1 MMAKRRR
8 LPPEERKSEILEAA
22 AELFAVRGYHATS
35 VSDIIDTAGIARG
48 TFYLYFQS
56 KKDVFLELIESY
68 FSGFA
73 EVLESNHGRLDAA
86 FAEGTNPVRAWR
98 ENVLAI
104 LSFHANNPELT
115 RIVYREAMGRDEDF
129 SDRVDE
135 LSWLARGKLVSEF
148 KAMSSHGLIRDSDL
162 DVVASI
168 AMGATVNIIMEHL
181 LRRGTSD
188 LESVADA
195 LMDNQV
201 RALAAPGIDVDL
213 VLESIKRPARKRPA
227 PRSKTAKPASKR
239 SKPTRRPPAS
249 SGGNRSGRKA
259 P

>member
-1 MMAKRRR
+1 MAKRRR
-8 LPPEERKSEILEAA
+8 LPPEERKQEILQAA
-22 AELFAVRGYHATS
+22 ARLFASRGYHATS
-35 VSDIIDTAGIARG
+35 VSDVIDTAGIARG
-48 TFYLYFQS
+48 TFYLYFES

-73 EVLESNHGRLDAA
+73 GVLESNHERLEAA
-86 FAEGTNPVRAWR
+86 FRDGTNPLRAWR
-98 ENVLAI
+98 ENILSI

-129 SDRVDE
+129 SERVEE
-135 LSWLARGKLVSEF
+135 LSWLARGKLVKEF
-148 KAMSSHGLIRDSDL
+148 KAMSSHGLIRDSDV
-162 DVVASI
+162 DIVASI

-201 RALAAPGIDVDL
+201 RALAAPGIDVDA
-213 VLESIKRPARKRPA
+213 VLQSIKRPARRRPA
-227 PRSKTAKPASKR
+227 PRSKTAKPPAKR
-239 SKPTRRPPAS
+239 TKPTRRPPAS
-249 SGGNRSGRKA
+249 SAGSRSGRKA